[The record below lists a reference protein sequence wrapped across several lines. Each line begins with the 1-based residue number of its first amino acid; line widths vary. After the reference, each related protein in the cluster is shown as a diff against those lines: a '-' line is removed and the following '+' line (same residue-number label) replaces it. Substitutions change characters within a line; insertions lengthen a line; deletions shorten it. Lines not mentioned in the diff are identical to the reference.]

1 MERVWADCS
10 SADPA
15 VYQLVLSWE
24 DGSLVSLT
32 PRGNTMFLREEGLAS
47 IHTAQMV
54 VRAVQE
60 DSQAGANRA
69 EYLFFYFLSL
79 GIIHNNRQC
88 CGSGS
93 GIRCLFNPGIGK
105 KSRSESGM
113 NIPDHIFESLETIF
127 WVKNTEIL

>member
-24 DGSLVSLT
+24 DGSLMSLT
-32 PRGNTMFLREEGLAS
+32 PRGNIMFLREEGLAS

-69 EYLFFYFLSL
+69 EYSFFYFVTL
-79 GIIHNNRQC
+79 GIINDSRQC
-88 CGSGS
+88 CGSGT
-93 GIRCLFNPGIGK
+93 GIRCLFDSGIRDG
-105 KSRSESGM
+105 
-113 NIPDHIFESLETIF
+113 
-127 WVKNTEIL
+127 

>member
-1 MERVWADCS
+1 LTSTFVVSLVPGEERGRLERVWADCS
-10 SADPA
+10 SADPG

-24 DGSLVSLT
+24 DGSLMSLT

-69 EYLFFYFLSL
+69 EY
-79 GIIHNNRQC
+79 
-88 CGSGS
+88 
-93 GIRCLFNPGIGK
+93 
-105 KSRSESGM
+105 
-113 NIPDHIFESLETIF
+113 
-127 WVKNTEIL
+127 

>member
-1 MERVWADCS
+1 MRIRIPSTDFNRRRGSAGISICVSLGTGEERGRLERVWADCS

-24 DGSLVSLT
+24 DGSLMSLT
-32 PRGNTMFLREEGLAS
+32 PRGNTMFTREEGLAS

-69 EYLFFYFLSL
+69 EFSSIFFASVLS
-79 GIIHNNRQC
+79 IIVYSVPYP
-88 CGSGS
+88 GSGV
-93 GIRCLFNPGIGK
+93 F
-105 KSRSESGM
+105 
-113 NIPDHIFESLETIF
+113 
-127 WVKNTEIL
+127 